1 VRPRV
6 SSKYHRRVR
15 QRSGGKIDRIRSDI
29 AAGLGDEYTD
39 TRNNV
44 GIISHCMKGDG
55 ALPVSSRRGEDHR
68 DAGRGVARARRCRL
82 SEVLSD
88 LSSLLSCSPVS
99 GHQFL
104 MLTSIPAAER
114 STAVNIRI
122 ILSAIAIAAICTA
135 CTPQATTGTHSRSA
149 QSWGL
154 PLSSTPTA
162 VADPPTAAD
171 LIISVIVTGGDQD
184 QVGNFTIDKDG
195 MATFDRETMI
205 SAPDGAN
212 LQAVVTSV
220 LPGR

>member
-1 VRPRV
+1 
-6 SSKYHRRVR
+6 
-15 QRSGGKIDRIRSDI
+15 
-29 AAGLGDEYTD
+29 
-39 TRNNV
+39 
-44 GIISHCMKGDG
+44 
-55 ALPVSSRRGEDHR
+55 
-68 DAGRGVARARRCRL
+68 
-82 SEVLSD
+82 
-88 LSSLLSCSPVS
+88 
-99 GHQFL
+99 

-114 STAVNIRI
+114 STTVNMRI

-154 PLSSTPTA
+154 PSSSTPTV

-171 LIISVIVTGGDQD
+171 FIISVIVTKQKCYGSAGCNVTYTLNPRYIGTKELPAKTTVIYKITGGDQD